1 MKIVVV
7 RYIHQQQPSQSII
20 NKVYGNNINVIFNHY
35 KNPFSFNPG
44 YDVTF
49 NMLML
54 MMLSGSPLINFV
66 ADLQSEAGN

>member
-7 RYIHQQQPSQSII
+7 RYIYQQQPSQSII
-20 NKVYGNNINVIFNHY
+20 NKVYGNNINVIFNQY

-49 NMLML
+49 NMLMYV
-54 MMLSGSPLINFV
+54 SISYPVNDAVWVSF
-66 ADLQSEAGN
+66 D